1 MTTLSTAWRLAWR
14 DLRGGVGGLPV
25 LLGCLALGVAVI
37 AGVGSLS
44 SGIQAGLEADAR
56 TLLGGDIAIRR
67 THRALDEAPRDW
79 ITPRAAAQTET
90 VNMRAMASAN
100 ERRTLVELKAVDQVY
115 PILGEMTLDPP
126 QPLDAA
132 LANFGAVAEPALMA
146 RLGIEVGDAV
156 AVGEQ
161 MFTVRASI
169 VREPDRL
176 ASAFSLGPRLMIKY
190 GDLDATGLVQ
200 PGSLIRYYLKLRLA
214 NDLTPVAFMEDF
226 DAAFPDGDWRV
237 RSADQAQP
245 GLRTFIHRLTLYL
258 VLIGLTALLV
268 GGVGV
273 AGAARSHLET
283 RTRTIATLKCL
294 GAPPGLVFRTYLL
307 QTLLLATVGIVFGV
321 FIGAVMPWVIAPL
334 IADRLPIAAQL
345 TVYPEPLM
353 LAAVFGLLSTLVFTI
368 WPLARAADVP
378 AAGLFRHVV
387 TPPEGPPRRIYLITT
402 GLFAILFGGLA
413 IFTAGDRW
421 IGIWF
426 VGGAVASMVLF
437 RIAGW
442 LLMRLVRRLAQ
453 RRRGSLRF
461 ALTNLGRT
469 GAATPST
476 VLSLGI
482 GLAVL
487 VAIALIEGNLQSLV
501 TEQVPEEAPAFFFI
515 DIQRDQSE
523 GFENLVDTIDGASN
537 VEQVP
542 MLRGRIIAINGTPV
556 RDAQIAPTSQW
567 LVRSDIGFTFSAT
580 QPERADVVAG
590 EWWPADYQGP
600 PLISFGEESAL
611 GLGVGLG
618 DQLTFNILG
627 RTVDAEIANLRRIDW
642 RDLGINFVTVLSPGV
657 LDGAP
662 YTYLATARATEEA
675 ETPLLNA
682 LGDRFANV
690 SAIPVRGVL
699 DAMNKVIGAIGTAI
713 SATASVTLLTSML
726 VLAGVIAA
734 GRQARIYDSV
744 VMKVLGATRGDVL
757 RAYLLEYALLG
768 LVSGLLAAII
778 GSIAAWAFVT
788 QLLDTDW
795 TFFADRTA
803 LTVVTGM
810 VITTVLGF
818 LGTWRALGQ
827 KPAPILRTP

>member
-1 MTTLSTAWRLAWR
+1 MNELATAWRLAWR

-25 LLGCLALGVAVI
+25 LIGCLALGVAVI

-44 SGIQAGLEADAR
+44 AGIQAGLEADAR
-56 TLLGGDIAIRR
+56 TLLGGDIAVRR
-67 THRALDEAPRDW
+67 THRALEAEQRDW
-79 ITPRAAAQTET
+79 IAPRAVAETET
-90 VNMRAMASAN
+90 INMRAMASAN
-100 ERRTLVELKAVDQVY
+100 ERRTLVELKAVDQAY
-115 PILGEMTLDPP
+115 PILGAMTLDPP
-126 QPLDAA
+126 QPLDQA
-132 LANFGAVAEPALMA
+132 LADFGAVAESALMA
-146 RLGIEVGDAV
+146 RLGIDVGDTV
-156 AVGEQ
+156 SVGDQ
-161 MFTVRASI
+161 TFTVRAAI

-176 ASAFSLGPRLMIKY
+176 ASAFSLGPRLMIKTA
-190 GDLDATGLVQ
+190 DLDATGLVQ

-214 NDLTPVAFMEDF
+214 EGLTPLGFIEDF

-294 GAPPGLVFRTYLL
+294 GAAPGLVFRTYLL
-307 QTLLLATVGIVFGV
+307 QTLLLAAFGILVGISV
-321 FIGAVMPWVIAPL
+321 GAGLPWLIAPL
-334 IADRLPIAAQL
+334 IADSLPVAAQL
-345 TVYPEPLM
+345 TLYPEPLV
-353 LAAVFGLLSTLVFTI
+353 LAAIFGLLSTLVFTI
-368 WPLARAADVP
+368 WPLARASDVP

-387 TPPEGPPRRIYLITT
+387 TPPDGPPRRVYLVSTV
-402 GLFAILFGGLA
+402 LFAVVFGALA

-426 VGGAVASMVLF
+426 VGGAVASMLLF

-453 RRRGSLRF
+453 RQRGSLRF

-487 VAIALIEGNLQSLV
+487 VGIALIEGNLQSLV
-501 TEQVPEEAPAFFFI
+501 TEQVPEEAPSFFFI

-523 GFENLVDTIDGASN
+523 GFAALVDTVDGASN

-542 MLRGRIIAINGTPV
+542 MVRGRIIAVNGTPV
-556 RDAQIAPTSQW
+556 REAAIAPDSQW
-567 LVRSDIGFTFSAT
+567 LVRSDIGFTFAAT
-580 QPERADVVAG
+580 KPERANVVAG

-600 PLISFGEESAL
+600 PVISLGEESAQ

-618 DQLTFNILG
+618 DRLTFNILG
-627 RTVDAEIANLRRIDW
+627 RTVEAEIANLRRIDW

-662 YTYLATARATEEA
+662 YSFIATARATEAA

-682 LGDRFANV
+682 LGARFANV

-699 DAMNKVIGAIGTAI
+699 DAMKQVINAIGTAI

-768 LVSGLLAAII
+768 LVAGLLAALV
-778 GSIAAWAFVT
+778 GTVAAWAFVS
-788 QLLDTDW
+788 QLLDTAW
-795 TFFADRTA
+795 TFFADRTI
-803 LTVVTGM
+803 LTVLMGIA
-810 VITTVLGF
+810 ITTVLGF

>member
-1 MTTLSTAWRLAWR
+1 MNELATAWRLAWR

-25 LLGCLALGVAVI
+25 LIGCLALGVGVI

-44 SGIQAGLEADAR
+44 AGIQAGLEADAR
-56 TLLGGDIAIRR
+56 SLLGGDIAVRR
-67 THRALDEAPRDW
+67 THRPLEPAQRDW
-79 ITPRAAAQTET
+79 IAPRAAAETET
-90 VNMRAMASAN
+90 INMRAMASAN
-100 ERRTLVELKAVDQVY
+100 ERRTLVELKAVDQAY
-115 PILGEMTLDPP
+115 PILGTMTLDPP
-126 QPLDAA
+126 QPLDRA
-132 LANFGAVAEPALMA
+132 LADYGAVAESALMA
-146 RLGIEVGDAV
+146 RLGINVGDTV
-156 AVGEQ
+156 SVGDQ
-161 MFTVRASI
+161 SFTVRAAI

-176 ASAFSLGPRLMIKY
+176 ASAFSLGPRLMIKD

-214 NDLTPVAFMEDF
+214 DGLTPDGFIEKF

-245 GLRTFIHRLTLYL
+245 GLRRFIHRLTLYL

-294 GAPPGLVFRTYLL
+294 GAAPGLVFRTYLL
-307 QTLLLATVGIVFGV
+307 QTLLLAAVGILVGISV
-321 FIGAVMPWVIAPL
+321 GAGLPWLIAPL
-334 IADRLPIAAQL
+334 IADRLPVAAQL
-345 TVYPEPLM
+345 TLYPEPL
-353 LAAVFGLLSTLVFTI
+353 LLSAVFGLLSTLVFTI

-387 TPPEGPPRRIYLITT
+387 APPDGPPRRVYLVSTV
-402 GLFAILFGGLA
+402 LFALLFGALA

-426 VGGAVASMVLF
+426 VGGAVVSMLLF
-437 RIAGW
+437 RVAGW

-453 RRRGSLRF
+453 RQRGSLRF
-461 ALTNLGRT
+461 ALTNLGRA

-523 GFENLVDTIDGASN
+523 GFAALVDTIDGASA

-542 MLRGRIIAINGTPV
+542 MVRGRIIAINGTPV
-556 RDAQIAPTSQW
+556 RDAEIAPSSQW
-567 LVRSDIGFTFSAT
+567 LVRSDIGFTFAAT
-580 QPERADVVAG
+580 KPERANVVAG

-600 PLISFGEESAL
+600 PVISFGEDSAQ

-618 DQLTFNILG
+618 DRLTFNILG
-627 RTVDAEIANLRRIDW
+627 RTVEAEIANLRRIDW

-662 YTYLATARATEEA
+662 YSYIATARATEAA

-682 LGDRFANV
+682 LGARFANV

-713 SATASVTLLTSML
+713 GATASVTLLTSML

-768 LVSGLLAAII
+768 LVAGLLAALV
-778 GSIAAWAFVT
+778 GSVAAWAFVT
-788 QLLDTDW
+788 QLLDTSW
-795 TFFADRTA
+795 TFFANRTA
-803 LTVVTGM
+803 LTVLTGM
-810 VITTVLGF
+810 AITTVLGF

>member
-1 MTTLSTAWRLAWR
+1 MNGFGTSWRLAWR

-25 LLGCLALGVAVI
+25 LIGCLALGVAVI

-44 SGIQAGLEADAR
+44 AGIEAGLEADAR

-67 THRALDEAPRDW
+67 THRALDDASRNWADAQA
-79 ITPRAAAQTET
+79 TDQTET

-100 ERRTLVELKAVDQVY
+100 DRRTLIELKAVDRSY
-115 PILGEMTLDPP
+115 PILGAMVLDPP
-126 QPLDAA
+126 QSLESA
-132 LANFGAVAEPALMA
+132 LADRGAVAETALLD
-146 RLGIEVGDAV
+146 RLGIGVGDTVEVGDTTFA
-156 AVGEQ
+156 
-161 MFTVRASI
+161 VRAAI

-176 ASAFSLGPRLMIKY
+176 ASAFSLGPRLMITDA
-190 GDLDATGLVQ
+190 DLAATGLVQ
-200 PGSLIRYYLKLRLA
+200 PGSLIRYYVKLRLA
-214 NDLTPVAFMEDF
+214 DGVAPADF
-226 DAAFPDGDWRV
+226 IERFDEAFPDGDWRV

-283 RTRTIATLKCL
+283 RTQTIATLKCL
-294 GAPPGLVFRTYLL
+294 GATPGLVFRTYLI
-307 QTLLLATVGIVFGV
+307 QTLVLAVIGIAVGIVV
-321 FIGAVMPWVIAPL
+321 GAGLPWLIAPL
-334 IADRLPIAAQL
+334 VADRLPVAAQL
-345 TVYPEPLM
+345 TIYPEPLA
-353 LAAVFGLLSTLVFTI
+353 LAGLFGLLSALVFTI

-387 TPPEGPPRRIYLITT
+387 TPPDGPPRRVYLLATL
-402 GLFAILFGGLA
+402 LFAIIFGALA
-413 IFTAGDRW
+413 ILTAGDRW
-421 IGIWF
+421 IGMWF
-426 VGGAVASMVLF
+426 VGGAVVSMVVF
-437 RIAGW
+437 RLAGW
-442 LLMRLVRRLAQ
+442 LLMRLVRRLAHQ
-453 RRRGSLRF
+453 RRGSLRF
-461 ALTNLGRT
+461 ALTNLGRA
-469 GAATPST
+469 GAPTPST

-515 DIQRDQSE
+515 DIQRDQSDGFTELVESVE
-523 GFENLVDTIDGASN
+523 GAGA

-542 MLRGRIIAINGTPV
+542 MLRGRITAINGTPV
-556 RDAQIAPTSQW
+556 REAEIAPTSQW
-567 LVRSDIGFTFSAT
+567 LVRSDIGFTFAAT
-580 QPERADVVAG
+580 QPERANVVAG
-590 EWWPADYQGP
+590 EWWAADYQGP
-600 PLISFGEESAL
+600 PVISLGEESAQ

-627 RTVDAEIANLRRIDW
+627 RTVEAKIANLRRIDW

-662 YTYLATARATEEA
+662 YTYLATARATEAA

-682 LGDRFANV
+682 LGERYANV
-690 SAIPVRGVL
+690 SAIPIRGVL
-699 DAMNKVIGAIGTAI
+699 DAMNKVIGAIGAAI
-713 SATASVTLLTSML
+713 GATASVTLLTSML

-744 VMKVLGATRGDVL
+744 VLKVLGATRGDVL

-768 LVSGLLAAII
+768 LVAGLLATAI
-778 GSIAAWAFVT
+778 GTIAAWAFIT

-795 TFFADRTA
+795 TFLADRTA
-803 LTVVTGM
+803 LTVAAGM
-810 VITTVLGF
+810 AITTILGF